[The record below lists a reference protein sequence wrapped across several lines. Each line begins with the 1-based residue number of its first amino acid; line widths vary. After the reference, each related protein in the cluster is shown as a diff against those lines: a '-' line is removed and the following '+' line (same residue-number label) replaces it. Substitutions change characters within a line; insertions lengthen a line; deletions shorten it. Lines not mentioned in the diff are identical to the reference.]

1 METKTR
7 NKLFITIFIAMLIK
21 IAYLSRQQSESEAN
35 KSEANKSEVSNITF
49 APCTT
54 YDTISVMLL
63 TIKQGDELKSTLG
76 YRVENSF
83 NYSFVKYLDLY
94 KNDISKTIDI
104 IDYIKIK
111 NNEADIQH
119 RR

>member
-21 IAYLSRQQSESEAN
+21 IAYLSRQQSE
-35 KSEANKSEVSNITF
+35 SEANKSEVSNITF

-104 IDYIKIK
+104 IDYIKLK